1 MSPKPRVKPYFYWS
15 ICSLTFFLFWGCNFV
30 NLSLKNRSQPDFSA
44 PVLYTKNPKKP
55 NPKFFADGS
64 STYYF
69 LEAEPSKKA
78 GLAAKWEIGFFI
90 YEKDFL
96 SSLKDNF
103 NKETFFT
110 YKLTWKRWIG
120 KLDSVSNQT
129 SLKVNYN
136 SIELGEVEANSLSE
150 LLNLAR
156 TAPVKKSNTNEYD
169 VFAIQTDFAWYAE
182 EGMTGN
188 DGTLYIWKDE
198 QGSNTNFSSSTSK
211 EKEPFKFS
219 STNYDYT
226 RNRFEAL
233 PNDLN
238 KLFYKTI
245 YSDSKTEI
253 FFVPPFANNSA
264 SKAKEPVGFTKI
276 GNFLLK
282 EDMK

>member
-1 MSPKPRVKPYFYWS
+1 M
-15 ICSLTFFLFWGCNFV
+15 
-30 NLSLKNRSQPDFSA
+30 SLKNRSQPDFSA

-96 SSLKDNF
+96 SSLKENF
-103 NKETFFT
+103 NQETFFT

-120 KLDSVSNQT
+120 KLDPGSNQT
-129 SLKVNYN
+129 VLKANYN
-136 SIELGEVEANSLSE
+136 SIELGEVQANSLPE
-150 LLNLAR
+150 LFNLIG
-156 TAPVKKSNTNEYD
+156 TAPIKKSNTDEYD
-169 VFAIQTDFAWYAE
+169 VFHIQTDLAWYAE
-182 EGMTGN
+182 EGKAGN
-188 DGTLYIWKDE
+188 DGAVYIWRDE
-198 QGSNTNFSSSTSK
+198 PSSNTDFFSSSPSK
-211 EKEPFKFS
+211 ETFKYS
-219 STNYDYT
+219 SANYDYT
-226 RNRFEAL
+226 RNKFEVI
-233 PNDLN
+233 PNDRN

-264 SKAKEPVGFTKI
+264 SKTKEPVGYTRI